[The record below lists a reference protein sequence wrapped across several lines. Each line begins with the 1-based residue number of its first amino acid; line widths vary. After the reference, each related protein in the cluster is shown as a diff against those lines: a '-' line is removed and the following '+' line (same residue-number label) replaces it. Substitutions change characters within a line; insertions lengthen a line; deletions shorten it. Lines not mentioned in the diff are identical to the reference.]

1 MALDDAHI
9 AQVLQDYVD
18 AVSSDDVE
26 NIIALFAEDAIVE
39 DPIGSEPSIGH
50 DALRTFY
57 QVAIDSVEKMVLE
70 GNPRVRDNH
79 GACAM
84 RAYPKGMDLKLCME
98 TLDVMEFND
107 AGKITRMTAY
117 WGDSNVVNE

>member
-9 AQVLQDYVD
+9 AKVLQDYVD
-18 AVSSDDVE
+18 GVSGDDVE
-26 NIIALFAEDAIVE
+26 NIIALFAEDAVVE
-39 DPIGSEPSIGH
+39 DPIGTEPHVGH

-57 QVAIDSVEKMVLE
+57 QATIDAVEKMVLE
-70 GNPRVRDNH
+70 GNPRVRDNY

-84 RAYPKGMDLKLCME
+84 RAYPKGMDLKLAME
-98 TLDVMEFND
+98 TLDVMEFNEQ
-107 AGKITRMTAY
+107 GKITRMTAY